1 MKPYY
6 PTPADH
12 YLTLLAPNP
21 SPTLDESYQA
31 DAAAQLQSDW
41 SSQLAEQTQE
51 LEKARLL
58 AVMTAETT
66 GQRAWQ
72 EALQL
77 QEDELQRVQEM
88 VDRAKVALEEAKMNV
103 AEAKM
108 KERDW
113 ESRKDS
119 KVKEKEE
126 DRHPVPPPPP
136 PPSHSRVQEQWRE
149 PLTDDQTAAMEALD
163 RKHALGA
170 NITPS
175 HNTHPRNAL
184 FQYALF
190 IHTLNSPYPYLLSH
204 PLPPFPLIFNLCS
217 FLPG

>member
-41 SSQLAEQTQE
+41 SSQLATQTQE

-58 AVMTAETT
+58 AVMTAEIT

-77 QEDELQRVQEM
+77 QEDERQRVQEM
-88 VDRAKVALEEAKMNV
+88 VDRAKVALEEAQMNV
-103 AEAKM
+103 AEAKA
-108 KERDW
+108 KEREK

-119 KVKEKEE
+119 KVKEKEA
-126 DRHPVPPPPP
+126 DRHPVP
-136 PPSHSRVQEQWRE
+136 SRSSLSRVKEQWHG
-149 PLTDDQTAAMEALD
+149 PLTDDQMAAMEALD

-175 HNTHPRNAL
+175 HNTPS
-184 FQYALF
+184 QYKP
-190 IHTLNSPYPYLLSH
+190 S
-204 PLPPFPLIFNLCS
+204 
-217 FLPG
+217 